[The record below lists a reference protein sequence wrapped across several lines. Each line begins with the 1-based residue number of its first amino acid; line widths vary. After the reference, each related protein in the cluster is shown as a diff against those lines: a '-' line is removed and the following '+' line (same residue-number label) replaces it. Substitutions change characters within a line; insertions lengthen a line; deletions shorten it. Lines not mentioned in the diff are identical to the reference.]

1 MKMMVLFVTLFVA
14 LSQHAFAVKRY
25 KIEFKGYLVTDLE
38 DVGHAMRR
46 QINHSIGPLTNLKA
60 YGYRSSLS
68 RDYTFKVL
76 ATTIL
81 ERNLKRVDYLW
92 EGVLITEDEV
102 DMNTYKVTVPIQAE
116 ETIREAQK
124 IGSCVTREYRKI
136 PSMFYQGWSPYFDG
150 CRLVRGETY
159 EEFSLSSF
167 SSQDVNIEIVPHDF
181 LQDGSFNAFY
191 YFGSDFYSLINTGYA
206 GVAYNNFAR
215 KLRGLGFYSN
225 IDSDEVADI
234 FAKSQRKLLS
244 KFQKLSKNVNGTI
257 LNVYLVLGNP
267 TEVTPMAMREYFDF
281 MKYALKHASYL
292 HYAGHSG
299 LGSVLDLD
307 YLEEIYETKIEHNK
321 ETKQFFYF
329 DGCTTFFEA
338 PFYYSSKKDMPNNLI
353 VMSNG
358 LNVQTSLV
366 EAPLFGTFD
375 LFYQGLLEGKSFQG
389 KAFIEEV
396 DNRID
401 RLIGNKSYLSP
412 MVTMSVY

>member
-1 MKMMVLFVTLFVA
+1 MKTILIFFTLLVII
-14 LSQHAFAVKRY
+14 SQHAFAVKRY
-25 KIEFKGYLVTDLE
+25 KVEFKGYLVTDLE

-46 QINHSIGPLTNLKA
+46 QINHSIGPLTNLKS

-76 ATTIL
+76 TTTPL
-81 ERNLKRVDYLW
+81 EKNLKRVDYLW

-102 DMNTYKVTVPIQAE
+102 DMSTYKVTVPIQAE

-124 IGSCVTREYRKI
+124 LGSCVTREYRKV
-136 PSMFYQGWSPYFDG
+136 PSMFYQGWSPYLDG
-150 CRLVRGETY
+150 CRLVKGKTY
-159 EEFSLSSF
+159 EEFSLISF
-167 SSQDVNIEIVPHDF
+167 SLDDVNVDIAPQDY

-206 GVAYNNFAR
+206 GIAFNDFAR

-225 IDSDEVADI
+225 VDSDEVAGI
-234 FAKSQRKLLS
+234 FEKSQRKLLS

-257 LNVYLVLGNP
+257 FNVYLVLGNP
-267 TEVTPMAMREYFDF
+267 TEVTPTAMREYFDY

-299 LGSVLDLD
+299 LGSILDLD
-307 YLEEIYETKIEHNK
+307 YLEEMYETKIEYNK
-321 ETKQFFYF
+321 EAKQFFYF

-338 PFYYSSKKDMPNNLI
+338 PFYYSTKKNGLNNLI

-366 EAPLFGTFD
+366 EAPLFGTFE
-375 LFYQGLLEGKSFQG
+375 LFYQGLLEGKSFRG
-389 KAFIEEV
+389 NTFIEEV
-396 DNRID
+396 DNRIE
-401 RLIGNKSYLSP
+401 RLIGGKSYLSP